1 MSETPRSRVTS
12 LSELPQEIMPAR
24 DLWPQIEAQLG
35 TAASAPRGHRP
46 WQFTRGWAAL
56 GGLAAALAVGILIG
70 RGLLPTRGE
79 APGVATPAPPSAA
92 NFITDPRYVSVHREL
107 MRTLDQRL
115 ATLPPATR
123 TKVLAS
129 LDTIHKSMQDI
140 QAALGRDPGNA
151 LLQELLVNT
160 YQDEMRVL
168 TDVQDATPASG
179 ET

>member
-1 MSETPRSRVTS
+1 MSDTSRPKITS
-12 LSELPQEIMPAR
+12 LSELPREFAPAR

-35 TAASAPRGHRP
+35 TAASAARAPRP
-46 WQFTRGWAAL
+46 WQAGRTWGAL
-56 GGLAAALAVGILIG
+56 GGLAAALAVGIWIG
-70 RGLLPTRGE
+70 RGLLPVRIDSPRI
-79 APGVATPAPPSAA
+79 AHPGLNAT

-115 ATLPPATR
+115 ATLPPVTR

-168 TDVQDATPASG
+168 TDVQDAAPASG